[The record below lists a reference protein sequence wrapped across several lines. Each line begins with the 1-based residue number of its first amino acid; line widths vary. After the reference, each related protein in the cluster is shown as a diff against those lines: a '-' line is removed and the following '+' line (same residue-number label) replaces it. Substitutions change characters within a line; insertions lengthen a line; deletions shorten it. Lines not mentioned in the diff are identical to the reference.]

1 MDKVSFSYGNNGN
14 GNNLTDI
21 NSNIKKGEVILLC
34 GESGCGK
41 TTMTRF
47 FNGLIPNFFDGKREG
62 EVYLMINQLVNCQYM
77 KFQNILVRF
86 FKIPK
91 HSFSMWILL
100 LN

>member
-62 EVYLMINQLVNCQYM
+62 EVYLNDKSVSKLSIYEISEHIGSYIQY
-77 KFQNILVRF
+77 
-86 FKIPK
+86 
-91 HSFSMWILL
+91 HSWAAELFRL
-100 LN
+100 